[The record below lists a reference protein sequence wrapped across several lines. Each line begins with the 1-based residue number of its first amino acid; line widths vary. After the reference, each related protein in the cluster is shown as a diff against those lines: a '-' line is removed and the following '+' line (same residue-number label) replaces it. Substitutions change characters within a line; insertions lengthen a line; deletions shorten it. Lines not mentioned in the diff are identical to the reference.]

1 MSIKLDDKTHNL
13 RINQATSVFGPGAML
28 DFIDQTLMTAHPNYW
43 TNTIKIQD
51 DRLQATLRVNELR
64 TPPTIDDRSSVPFV
78 RFPRWYFCPKCRK
91 FMPIEDWEKVYK
103 NAHKDKPMKIPICL
117 TCSTKKSTK
126 QLVPTGIIT
135 ICEHGHIDD
144 FPWVKWVHFR
154 NKSGRKEI
162 CENPQ
167 ILMKTGKSNLGL
179 EGIELECSCGAKA
192 NMKGAFMRLKS
203 SKSNDYGVPSEYKE
217 MFKCSGNSPWY
228 NKKVNKCTKYSFASQ
243 RGASN
248 VYYPKIESSIIIPP
262 YSDTLN
268 SKVLSSK
275 GYDTFKKFLD
285 RAIKKNKLERFMDE
299 DFEDFA
305 SDIAKETG
313 FDTDKVSI
321 VLKDL
326 LPFEDSSPST
336 TTRNQYREEEYEA
349 LIGNIDA
356 KSKKTNDFTIEE
368 QNLSDYDIPNFSKIV
383 LVKRLREVRAL
394 TGFSRVNPPDNNIFG
409 EEDID
414 DSCNDTKVISL
425 RSRDC
430 KKSFYPASEVRGEG
444 IFIEINN
451 DMVKSWISSNPKI
464 QDNASI
470 LNSRYNKD
478 INVNDK
484 AYRKITPKFLLLHTL
499 AHLIIR
505 ELSFVCGYATSSLR
519 ERIYCNNSENEKVM
533 SGILVYTASGD
544 SEGTLGGLVRQGMHD
559 SLPSILN
566 SALNRAL
573 WCSNDPICIDS
584 TGQGRNSL
592 NLGACHSCT
601 LLPET
606 SCEEYNLLLDRSMLI
621 GDMDN
626 RDIGFF
632 KNLILI

>member
-1 MSIKLDDKTHNL
+1 MSINLDKETHNL
-13 RINQATSVFGPGAML
+13 RVSQATSVFGPGAML
-28 DFIDQTLMTAHPNYW
+28 DFIDQTLMTAHPSYW
-43 TNTIKIQD
+43 ENTIKIQD
-51 DRLQATLRVNELR
+51 DRLQATLKVNELR
-64 TPPTIDDRSSVPFV
+64 TPPTIDDNASVPFV

-91 FMPIEDWEKVYK
+91 FMPIENWEALYK
-103 NAHKDKPMKIPICL
+103 NANKNKDMKSPVCL
-117 TCSTKKSTK
+117 NCSTKKSLK
-126 QLVPTGIIT
+126 QLVPAGIIT

-144 FPWVKWVHFR
+144 FPWVKWVHFK

-167 ILMKTGKSNLGL
+167 LVIKTGKSNLGL
-179 EGIELECSCGAKA
+179 EGIELECTCGAKA

-203 SKSNDYGVPSEYKE
+203 SDSIENEVSSEYKE
-217 MFKCSGNSPWY
+217 MFKCSGNTPWY
-228 NKKVNKCTKYSFASQ
+228 NKKLNKCDKYSFASQ
-243 RGASN
+243 RGASS

-268 SKVLSSK
+268 SKVLSSE
-275 GYDTFKKFLD
+275 GFNDFMILLD
-285 RAIKKNKLERFMDE
+285 RAIQKNKVERFMEE
-299 DFEDFA
+299 DFED
-305 SDIAKETG
+305 IAKDISEEIG
-313 FDTDKVSI
+313 FDIDKVSI
-321 VLKDL
+321 ILKGK
-326 LPFEDSSPST
+326 LPFEDSLNSII
-336 TTRNQYREEEYEA
+336 TRNQYREEEYEA

-368 QNLSDYDIPNFSKIV
+368 QNLDDYGIPNFSKIV

-409 EEDID
+409 EDGID
-414 DSCNDTKVISL
+414 NDYKNTKVVSL
-425 RSRDC
+425 RARNG
-430 KKSFYPASEVRGEG
+430 KTSFYPASEVRGEG
-444 IFIEINN
+444 IFIELDN
-451 DMVKSWISSNPKI
+451 DMIEEWILSNPKI
-464 QDNASI
+464 QKKAST
-470 LNSRYNKD
+470 LSSRYNENID
-478 INVNDK
+478 SSD
-484 AYRKITPKFLLLHTL
+484 ASFRSITPKFLLLHTL

-519 ERIYCNNSENEKVM
+519 ERIYCNTSVNEKVM

-544 SEGTLGGLVRQGMHD
+544 SEGTLGGLVRQGKYD
-559 SLPSILN
+559 SFPSILN

-584 TGQGRNSL
+584 SGQGRNSL

-621 GDMDN
+621 GDIDN

-632 KNLILI
+632 KNLI